1 MVKSR
6 NKRSSQVGDGFIC
19 VYWCVQ
25 DVDSAYLVKAD
36 LEDKVGSLTDE
47 INFLRNIYEEVFSWL
62 SLAQLTFPLLPYL
75 HISGV
80 FIFS

>member
-1 MVKSR
+1 M
-6 NKRSSQVGDGFIC
+6 
-19 VYWCVQ
+19 YWCVQ

-47 INFLRNIYEEVFSWL
+47 INFLRNIYEEVFSRL
-62 SLAQLTFPLLPYL
+62 SLLQSTFPLLPYL

-80 FIFS
+80 LVFSFWTRINCFG